1 MRKLIAMAGIGVGL
15 TYFFD
20 PDNGARRRTEARERV
35 RAFVRRRLGQIR
47 GTEAPVQQGS

>member
-1 MRKLIAMAGIGVGL
+1 MRKLIAVAGLGAGL

-35 RAFVRRRLGQIR
+35 LTFFRRRLGQIR
-47 GTEAPVQQGS
+47 GTQAPVEQGS